1 MMMIKI
7 TEPDR
12 HLQSL
17 DLWILKSRFKKPE
30 LIDQN
35 GGIKLWLSKVV
46 GAKATSVTY
55 LGVQGNEKADK
66 AAKEAARVRTTS
78 LTHIKQQIC
87 EEKELQIRH
96 LA

>member
-1 MMMIKI
+1 MMIKI

-35 GGIKLWLSKVV
+35 GDIKLWLSKVV
-46 GAKATSVTY
+46 GAKAISVTY

-66 AAKEAARVRTTS
+66 AAKEAARVRTAKWDQFDPYQATD
-78 LTHIKQQIC
+78 L
-87 EEKELQIRH
+87 
-96 LA
+96 